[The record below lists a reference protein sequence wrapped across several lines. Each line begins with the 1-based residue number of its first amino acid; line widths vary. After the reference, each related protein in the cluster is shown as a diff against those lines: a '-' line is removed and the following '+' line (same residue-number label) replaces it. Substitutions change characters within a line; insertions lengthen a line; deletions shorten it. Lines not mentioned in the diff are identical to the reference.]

1 MRQFISTNP
10 YTLQSI
16 AEYKCHS
23 LGEVQEKISFA
34 DNTFRTWKTSSTQR
48 KSDCLIRLAEILRKN
63 KANYA
68 AIITAE
74 MGKPITES
82 LAEIE
87 KCESTCQYY
96 ADNIDV
102 LLARKAIQTEAHKTY
117 ITYQPLGIILG
128 IMPWNFPFWQVF
140 RFAIPTISAGNT
152 VLLKHA
158 PNVTGC
164 GLAIEQAFKE
174 AGFDGGVYQA
184 LIIENGLTESILQDF
199 RVKGVSLTGSEK
211 AGSAVASLAGKH
223 LKKSVLE
230 LGGSD
235 PFIVLKDADIQ
246 KAAQIGIQSRL
257 QNAGQVCVSA
267 KRFIVEET
275 VKEEFV
281 QAVLNLLPNWKP
293 EDPMLPTTKMGPLAR
308 TDLAENIERQYR
320 ETLSQGAT
328 SLSNFYRENCLVYPM
343 ILDNVH
349 SESIAFTEETFGPL
363 IAISSVENETQA
375 IELANKTSYGLG
387 ASIFSRDIEKAERL
401 ALEVNAGLV
410 FVNGMVKS
418 DPRFPIGGI
427 NNSGY
432 GRELSYFGMHEF
444 MNAKVLRIA

>member
-1 MRQFISTNP
+1 MSYFISTNP
-10 YTLQSI
+10 YNLQPI
-16 AEYKCHS
+16 EEYKCHTFS
-23 LGEVQEKISFA
+23 DILQKITFA
-34 DNTFRTWKTSSTQR
+34 DVSFQNWKSTSSAH
-48 KSDCLIRLAEILRKN
+48 KSDCLIKLAAVLRKN
-63 KANYA
+63 KTNYA

-87 KCESTCQYY
+87 KCASTCEYY
-96 ADNIDV
+96 ANNIDTFIES
-102 LLARKAIQTEAHKTY
+102 KAIQTNAKKTY
-117 ITYQPLGIILG
+117 ILYQPLGIILG

-140 RFAIPTISAGNT
+140 RFVIPAISAGNT

-164 GLAIEQAFKE
+164 SLAIEKAFKE
-174 AGFDGGVYQA
+174 AGFDDFVYQS
-184 LIIENGLTESILQDF
+184 LIIENDLTESILQDF

-211 AGSAVASLAGKH
+211 AGSAVASLAGKY

-246 KAAQIGIQSRL
+246 KAAKLGIQSRL

-281 QAVLNLLPNWKP
+281 QAILAQLANWKP
-293 EDPMLPTTKMGPLAR
+293 NDPTSPTTKMGPLAR
-308 TDLAENIERQYR
+308 IDLADNIERQYR
-320 ETLSQGAT
+320 EAIIQGAK
-328 SLSNFYRENCLVYPM
+328 SLTNFDRENCLMYPM
-343 ILDNVH
+343 ILDNVTP
-349 SESIAFTEETFGPL
+349 ESIAFSEETFGPL
-363 IAISSVENETQA
+363 IAISTVKNDTQA
-375 IELANKTSYGLG
+375 IELAKKTTFGLG
-387 ASIFSRDIEKAERL
+387 ASIFSADIEKAEKL
-401 ALEVNAGLV
+401 ALEINAGIV
-410 FVNGMVKS
+410 FVNDLVKS

-427 NNSGY
+427 NHSGY

-444 MNAKVLRIA
+444 MNVKVLRIS

>member
-1 MRQFISTNP
+1 MHHFISTNP
-10 YTLQSI
+10 YNLQAI
-16 AEYKCHS
+16 AEYKCH
-23 LGEVQEKISFA
+23 
-34 DNTFRTWKTSSTQR
+34 TSSEVLHKITLSDNAFQNWKSSSSNY
-48 KSDCLIRLAEILRKN
+48 KSDCLLRLASVLRKN
-63 KANYA
+63 KTNYA
-68 AIITAE
+68 ATITAE

-87 KCESTCQYY
+87 KCATTCEYY
-96 ADNIDV
+96 ANNMEV
-102 LLARKAIQTEAHKTY
+102 LLASKAIQTDAQKTG
-117 ITYQPLGIILG
+117 IAYQPLGVILG

-140 RFAIPTISAGNT
+140 RFAIPSISAGNT

-164 GLAIEQAFKE
+164 SLAIEQAFEK
-174 AGFDGGVYQA
+174 AGFEDFVCQS
-184 LIIENGLTESILQDF
+184 LIIENSLTESILQDF

-211 AGSAVASLAGKH
+211 AGSAVASLAGKY

-267 KRFIVEET
+267 KRFIVEQA

-281 QAVLNLLPNWKP
+281 QAVLDQLPSWKP
-293 EDPMLPTTKMGPLAR
+293 NNPTLLDTKMGPLAR
-308 TDLAENIERQYR
+308 IDLAENIERQYR
-320 ETLSQGAT
+320 ETLSQGAK
-328 SLSNFYRENCLVYPM
+328 SLANFYRENCLVYPM
-343 ILDNVH
+343 ILDSVH
-349 SESIAFTEETFGPL
+349 SESTAFTEETFGPL
-363 IAISSVENETQA
+363 IAISSVQNETQA
-375 IELANKTSYGLG
+375 IELANKTKYGLG
-387 ASIFSRDIEKAERL
+387 ACIFSADIEKAEKL
-401 ALEVNAGLV
+401 ALKINAGIV
-410 FVNGMVKS
+410 FVNDLVKS

-444 MNAKVLRIA
+444 MNAKVVRIA